1 MRFSPLKTA
10 AVLQD
15 PPIQPCVAI
24 VRCEDYTP
32 QRVTA
37 AVAELIQA
45 IADPA
50 SLLAAGPT
58 VLIKPNLLT
67 DAAPEQAKTTHPE
80 VVRAMIR
87 LLREHG
93 ATVSVG
99 DSPASAAKLSRVWE
113 KSGYEKLCAAEGA
126 AVIRFEQH
134 PTRPLRCGH
143 SVLNLAEPVLNA
155 DLVVNIPKVKTH
167 ILTTFTGAVKNLYG
181 VLPGYQKTILH
192 RAYPT
197 PSQFGRLPAA
207 LYARIRP
214 RLNLADAIVA
224 MEGAGPSGGDPIR
237 LGFLAASTD
246 AVALD
251 TALCSVLGI
260 NVRRLP
266 WRRYLPPE
274 CAEALNPESIQY
286 PLLRPRDVKP
296 PRFRIPNPLWPRL
309 IPGPLVRRLGKLAW
323 IRPRFEP
330 ACVRCGR
337 CVKACCNQALRLEA
351 TDPRPVLIPERC
363 VACCCCHE
371 VCPERAVTMHQSPLL
386 HWIRRGRLP

>member
-15 PPIQPCVAI
+15 APHPPTVAI
-24 VRCEDYTP
+24 VRCETYTP
-32 QRVTA
+32 ERVAA
-37 AVAELIQA
+37 AVAELMQA
-45 IADPA
+45 IGDPA
-50 SLLAAGPT
+50 SMLAGEPS

-67 DAAPEQAKTTHPE
+67 DAEPEQAKTTHPE
-80 VVRAMIR
+80 VVRAVIR
-87 LLREHG
+87 FLRKHG

-99 DSPASAAKLSRVWE
+99 DSPASAAKLSRVWG
-113 KSGYEKLCAAEGA
+113 KSGYEALCAAEGA
-126 AVIRFEQH
+126 AVIRFEQQA
-134 PTRPLRCGH
+134 TRPLQCDER
-143 SVLNLAEPVLNA
+143 VLNLAESVLTS
-155 DLVVNIPKVKTH
+155 DLVFNLPKVKTH

-181 VLPGYQKTILH
+181 VLPGYQKTMLH

-197 PSQFGRLPAA
+197 PSEFGRLPAA

-260 NVRRLP
+260 DGRRLP
-266 WRRYLPPE
+266 WRRYLPSE
-274 CAEALNPESIQY
+274 CATALDPEAIQY
-286 PLLRPRDVKP
+286 PLLQPNDVKP
-296 PRFRIPNPLWPRL
+296 SRFRLPAPLWPRL

-323 IRPRFEP
+323 IRPRFGPECIRCRR
-330 ACVRCGR
+330 CVR
-337 CVKACCNQALRLEA
+337 ACCNHALRLDT

-371 VCPERAVTMHQSPLL
+371 VCPARAVTMRQSPLL
-386 HWIRRGRLP
+386 HWIRGGRLP